1 MINRALVLIA
11 VALCLTS
18 CFRKEVQGT
27 MFKIEV
33 TSKNVESDPLT
44 HCTSDLVAYA
54 FNVGKGQ
61 KWKVASWEDAVDM
74 RITNVDRPSEVLEG
88 PNVIGTY
95 DPEAEYQ
102 ICLDLKAKYTALVVV
117 DLTNK
122 LYAYRDYET
131 PLNLSETLTQLHLYA
146 YSKSGSTNGWT
157 FVNPFP
163 DESREPLVPAEDEE
177 ETTEEESEEKTED
190 ETEDENI

>member
-1 MINRALVLIA
+1 
-11 VALCLTS
+11 
-18 CFRKEVQGT
+18 

-33 TSKNVESDPLT
+33 TSKNVESDPQT

-95 DPEAEYQ
+95 DPEAKYQ

-163 DESREPLVPAEDEE
+163 DESREPLVPVEDEE
-177 ETTEEESEEKTED
+177 ETTEEESED